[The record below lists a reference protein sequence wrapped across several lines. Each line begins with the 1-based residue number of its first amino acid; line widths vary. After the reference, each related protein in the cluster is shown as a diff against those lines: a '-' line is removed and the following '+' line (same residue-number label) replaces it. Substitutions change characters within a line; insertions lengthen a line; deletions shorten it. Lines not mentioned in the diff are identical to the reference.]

1 MGYNPALDGVR
12 AVAVFAVIAF
22 HCRFPLAYGGMIGVD
37 VFFVLSGYLITS
49 TLRTEIGLREFY
61 WRRAVRLCP
70 ALFLMLAA
78 YAAFA
83 RFVFT
88 DINAVSSDVVLAGL
102 YVSDYAMAFW
112 QKPFYLSHT
121 WSLAVEEHFYL
132 VWPLFIIATR
142 SSSVRSLSWLL
153 LAGFVAATMWRI
165 ADAHL
170 WQNWQR
176 TYYRFDTRMSGL
188 ILGAFV
194 AVMPWRISADRAALA
209 GRISIYVLL
218 VALVCFRFRS
228 IWFIGWGGVAV
239 DLAAAGLVLSLVS
252 SETAISRFLSKEW
265 LRYPGLLSYSIY
277 LWHYPIAQALR
288 DDLNPFTA
296 SIVVG
301 LLATFIAALSYR
313 YIEKPLKDLRD
324 RKRTA

>member
-1 MGYNPALDGVR
+1 MGYNPALDGLR

-49 TLRTEIGLREFY
+49 ILRREIGLLDFY
-61 WRRAVRLCP
+61 WRRAIRLCP
-70 ALFLMLAA
+70 ALFIMLAA
-78 YAAFA
+78 YAAIA
-83 RFVFT
+83 PFVFT
-88 DINAVSSDVVLAGL
+88 DINPVSSDVVLAGL

-112 QKPFYLSHT
+112 QEPFYLSHT

-132 VWPLFIIATR
+132 VWPLLIVATR
-142 SSSVRSLSWLL
+142 SFSVRSLSWLL
-153 LAGFVAATMWRI
+153 LAGFVTATTWRL

-188 ILGAFV
+188 LLGALV
-194 AVMPWRISADRAALA
+194 AVMPWRLRHHAALV
-209 GRISIYVLL
+209 GRVSIYVLL

-228 IWFIGWGGVAV
+228 IWFIGWGGIAV

-252 SETAISRFLSKEW
+252 GETAISKFLSREW

-277 LWHYPIAQALR
+277 LWHYPIALALR
-288 DDLNPFTA
+288 DNLNPFTA
-296 SIVVG
+296 SLVVA

-313 YIEKPLKDLRD
+313 YIEKPLKDLQD